1 MQFSL
6 LLHRGMRAH
15 SLACKFYNN
24 LVWFRKL
31 RCFSVSFSWF
41 LDIVF
46 PPQSLCARHWAQYHL
61 SLWLYSL
68 SSSFLNNNQYWSRH
82 WPKRTEEHSCIKK
95 GEVREFFH
103 WIDLVS
109 VTVLFEFGPEHS
121 NMLSITPRT
130 QQSTLGCSSSPSLWS
145 QFVCCLG
152 LLRLDIVKWMD
163 WSIVWVYLLPR
174 GGITCFWDLCEE

>member
-1 MQFSL
+1 MAFG
-6 LLHRGMRAH
+6 H
-15 SLACKFYNN
+15 
-24 LVWFRKL
+24 
-31 RCFSVSFSWF
+31 CFS
-41 LDIVF
+41 
-46 PPQSLCARHWAQYHL
+46 PPNPQSLCTQHWAQYHL

-82 WPKRTEEHSCIKK
+82 WPKWPEEHSCMKK

-121 NMLSITPRT
+121 NTLSITAGT

-145 QFVCCLG
+145 QFVCCLR
-152 LLRLDIVKWMD
+152 LLRLDMVKWMD
-163 WSIVWVYLLPR
+163 WSIVWVYLLP
-174 GGITCFWDLCEE
+174 GGRITCFWDLCEE